1 MHQLIDLFEERARQ
15 ARASGADQ
23 VARIWDVA
31 AICPACGAAERTAWS
46 LAAGD
51 CTSTRTPRII
61 VAQGVLDAVCRNC
74 AVPWPV
80 LASLARAA

>member
-1 MHQLIDLFEERARQ
+1 MRQLIDPFEEKATQVRAR
-15 ARASGADQ
+15 GADQ
-23 VARIWDVA
+23 VARIWDIA
-31 AICPACGAAERTAWS
+31 ATCPACGAAERTAWS

-61 VAQGVLDAVCRNC
+61 VAQRVLDALCRNC

-80 LASLARAA
+80 LASPARAA